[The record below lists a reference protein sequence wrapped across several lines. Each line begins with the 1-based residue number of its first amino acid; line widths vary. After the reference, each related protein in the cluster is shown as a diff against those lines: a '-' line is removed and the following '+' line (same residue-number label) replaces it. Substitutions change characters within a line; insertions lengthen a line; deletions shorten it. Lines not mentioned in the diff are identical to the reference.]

1 MNMSVAVVDWSRSR
15 GAAEFSDLSGS
26 TTVSELLADAREA
39 LRLPRDGVYSLIRGN
54 DKLARTATLDE
65 VGLQDQETL
74 EIAPEVSAG

>member
-1 MNMSVAVVDWSRSR
+1 MNLAVVDWSHSR
-15 GAAEFSDLSGS
+15 GAAEFNEVDGD

-54 DKLARTATLDE
+54 DKLSRTATLNELGIADR
-65 VGLQDQETL
+65 ETL

>member
-1 MNMSVAVVDWSRSR
+1 MTVAIVDWSRSR
-15 GAAEFSDLSGS
+15 GAAEFTDLDGD

-65 VGLQDQETL
+65 AGISDRETL
-74 EIAPEVSAG
+74 EISPEVSAG